1 MFQCSTESGQRKPR
15 ALQCIAAA
23 ALLIL
28 GGLGTA
34 RAADGHRLW
43 LRYVPVHGRWLERYR
58 HAATELVPPGA
69 PRPTVRDTEA
79 ELERGLSGMLGRA
92 VPSAAHVTADGAI
105 LFGTPKDSSRIRSL
119 RLDLARVGSQGYLIR
134 TLTVDGHRA
143 TVIAGNTDIG
153 VLYGAF
159 RFLRLM
165 QTRRPIGRLDIAS
178 RPKIRFRVLDFW
190 DNLDGTVERGYAGS
204 SIWKWGEL
212 PRYLS
217 PRYTELARAC
227 A

>member
-1 MFQCSTESGQRKPR
+1 
-15 ALQCIAAA
+15 
-23 ALLIL
+23 
-28 GGLGTA
+28 
-34 RAADGHRLW
+34 
-43 LRYVPVHGRWLERYR
+43 
-58 HAATELVPPGA
+58 
-69 PRPTVRDTEA
+69 
-79 ELERGLSGMLGRA
+79 
-92 VPSAAHVTADGAI
+92 AI
-105 LFGTPKDSSRIRSL
+105 LFGTPKGSARIRSL

-165 QTRRPIGRLDIAS
+165 QTRRPISRLDIAS

-212 PRYLS
+212 PQYLS

-227 A
+227 ASIGINGVVLNNVNASPYILTPLYLEKVAALAGVLRPYGIRVYLSV